1 MSSLIKAY
9 LAFYNG
15 VQFTGWTWA
24 LFLALFSHGRKT
36 DLDCERVLRIFQTLA
51 ILEVFHAL
59 LRLVRST
66 PFTTAIQ
73 IASRIFVLWGVLY
86 LYPEVK
92 EHAYVNK
99 MMLVSWCF
107 ADATRYLYY
116 FVNIFI
122 ETPGLLTFLRYN
134 LFLVLYPTGIMGE
147 ISNIFYSLPHAAH
160 RPWIGI
166 TMPNSLNFGFS
177 TFGVYCVLLVLYIP
191 GAPLMYSHM
200 LAQRRKIM
208 GHKKK
213 SS

>member
-1 MSSLIKAY
+1 MSAY

-15 VQFTGWTWA
+15 VQFTGYK
-24 LFLALFSHGRKT
+24 LKT

-86 LYPEVK
+86 LYP

-191 GAPLMYSHM
+191 GMPLVM
-200 LAQRRKIM
+200 LTLSRKHILYTHRTSRR
-208 GHKKK
+208 